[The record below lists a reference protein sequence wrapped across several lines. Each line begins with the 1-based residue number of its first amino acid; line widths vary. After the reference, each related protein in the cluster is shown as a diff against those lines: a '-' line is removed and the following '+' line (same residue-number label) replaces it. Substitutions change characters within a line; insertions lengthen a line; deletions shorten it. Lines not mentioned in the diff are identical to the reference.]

1 MNRYSYSIKPEFP
14 WKLSKLGDIHPTCCY
29 FVSSNVTEHEQISWF
44 QHMALLN
51 EWPIMNEYIICQ
63 ELCIYLQC
71 YNSELV
77 LSLKVLSKYDH
88 SFFCLYI
95 YRLVSPVLV
104 RTKGVYSDILYF
116 YISTNPTNPTQINNE
131 CVLLTRIVCVS
142 TAWQIVFLGVIELHC
157 SKTIKNTSMS
167 NTAGDMTLT
176 HWLNP
181 TYSTL
186 SCSPKYH

>member
-1 MNRYSYSIKPEFP
+1 MEIVKIGRYPSNLLLFCIIKCYWTWTNLLVSTHGPLKWMANYEWVHCMSGIMHLFTVLQL
-14 WKLSKLGDIHPTCCY
+14 WTCIISQS
-29 FVSSNVTEHEQISWF
+29 FVKIRPFVFLFI
-44 QHMALLN
+44 
-51 EWPIMNEYIICQ
+51 
-63 ELCIYLQC
+63 
-71 YNSELV
+71 
-77 LSLKVLSKYDH
+77 
-88 SFFCLYI
+88 YI

-142 TAWQIVFLGVIELHC
+142 TWQIVFLGVIELHC

-167 NTAGDMTLT
+167 NTAGDMT